1 MSRLLKFASALL
13 AAAILVAG
21 TAQAQNWRL
30 NPSFGTM
37 TLNAGFPNDPRTRTV
52 QAGGNLRLNPMG
64 GCPGGGY
71 VANAPDYRVHYRAGN
86 WPLIFYVRAPGDTL
100 LLVNDPAGRWY
111 CNDDFQ
117 GLDPAIQ
124 FGNPMSGQ
132 YDIWVGTYGRNRVS
146 NATLYITELR
156 PFVR

>member
-1 MSRLLKFASALL
+1 MSRFLKFASALL

-21 TAQAQNWRL
+21 TAQAQNWQLR
-30 NPSFGTM
+30 PSFGSM
-37 TLNAGFPNDPRTRTV
+37 TLNAGFPNDPRTRSI
-52 QAGGNLRLNPMG
+52 QAGGNIRLNPMG

-71 VANAPDYRVHYRAGN
+71 VANAPDFRVHYSAGN
-86 WPLIFYVRAPGDTL
+86 WPLIFYVRARGDTL

-132 YDIWVGTYGRNRVS
+132 YDIWVGTYGRNRVPG
-146 NATLYITELR
+146 ATLYITELR